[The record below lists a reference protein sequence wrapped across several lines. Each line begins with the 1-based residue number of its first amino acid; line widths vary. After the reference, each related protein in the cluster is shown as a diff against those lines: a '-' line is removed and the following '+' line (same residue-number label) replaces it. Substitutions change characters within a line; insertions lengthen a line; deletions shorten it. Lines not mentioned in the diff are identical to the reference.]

1 MDDFFDRLIKY
12 PRNGLTDQMIKI
24 IDANNNGHLVFGE
37 FLELVTQFSCFETKE
52 LLQYFFYVL
61 DPHKTGLVHK
71 VELRHFIENMWDH
84 RVNTNVKIGLDWLEK
99 FDQGEGMV
107 SFPQLYAMQRKYP
120 MVFDPLY
127 QLQVNIINNTLGE
140 VWWESHKASLSD
152 IKEKIKADE
161 LKALLEQEK
170 AEARANELVSDE
182 MILNRMG
189 YLRYY
194 LMPWQR
200 EFEKQRILKIAAL
213 EQELDAMKEK
223 RMERAY

>member
-1 MDDFFDRLIKY
+1 
-12 PRNGLTDQMIKI
+12 
-24 IDANNNGHLVFGE
+24 
-37 FLELVTQFSCFETKE
+37 
-52 LLQYFFYVL
+52 
-61 DPHKTGLVHK
+61 
-71 VELRHFIENMWDH
+71 MWDH